1 MKSENFITGVFIGAI
16 AGLAAGILLAPDKGS
31 ETRQKI
37 IDKGE
42 DLAGKVKNK
51 VSGYV
56 DDAEKMLNKA
66 GNKTEDWSG
75 KMS

>member
-1 MKSENFITGVFIGAI
+1 MKSENFITGVFVGAI

-37 IDKGE
+37 MDKGG

-75 KMS
+75 

>member
-1 MKSENFITGVFIGAI
+1 MKSENFITGVFVGAI

-37 IDKGE
+37 IDKGG
-42 DLAGKVKNK
+42 DLASKVKNK
-51 VSGYV
+51 VSGHV

-75 KMS
+75 

>member
-42 DLAGKVKNK
+42 DLAGKVKDK
-51 VSGYV
+51 VGGYV
-56 DDAEKMLNKA
+56 DEAGKILNKS
-66 GNKTEDWSG
+66 GKKTEDWSG
-75 KMS
+75 

>member
-16 AGLAAGILLAPDKGS
+16 VGLAAGILLAPDKGS

-37 IDKGE
+37 IDKGG
-42 DLAGKVKNK
+42 DLADTVKDKVG
-51 VSGYV
+51 GYV
-56 DDAEKMLNKA
+56 NDAEKKLNRA

-75 KMS
+75 